1 MGSAGLPFRLSDGI
15 HGEDLMKKC
24 LSFLICAAI
33 FLQSVPVSADSA
45 VIRSGNPDSMKIA
58 LTFDDG
64 PHPYKTNVILDLLEQ
79 YGIRATFFVVG
90 ENVSYYPEPLKRA
103 VALGHEIGNHTYHHT
118 PLSGSCE
125 KTVTEEIEK
134 TEEIIFQT
142 TGYRTTLFRPPEGS
156 YNQCALNVAQSK
168 NYRVILWTVDTRDW
182 ENPVA
187 DTIVSNVTANVKGGS
202 ILLFHDY
209 MSKKSHAIEALRILI
224 PNLLAKG
231 YEFVTVS
238 ELLA

>member
-1 MGSAGLPFRLSDGI
+1 
-15 HGEDLMKKC
+15 MKKC

-33 FLQSVPVSADSA
+33 FLQSVPVSASSS

-79 YGIRATFFVVG
+79 YGVRATFFVVG

-103 VALGHEIGNHTYHHT
+103 IALGHEIGNHTYHHT
-118 PLSGSCE
+118 PLSSSCE
-125 KTVTEEIEK
+125 KTVAEEIEK

-156 YNQCALNVAQSK
+156 YNQCALNVAKSK